1 MLVTHFLTTVTKET
15 IVSIYRP
22 TPNTVTSPPVTTV
35 TGTNADFH
43 LAVES
48 YYEARK
54 QDAQVERF
62 QASLAGESFSGINEN
77 NRHIYIGYVKS
88 MAKGLGV
95 KLPEGIDDIS
105 NPVIL
110 SRTLAGEG
118 LIGETWEEIKKMFT
132 NLMRMFTDLL
142 KRIFTRAG
150 RLKARIEGIRETLK
164 NRPELKLAQ
173 ISPETVPDGLKHLFP
188 SAANISVGS
197 VQQGIGRTDKIL
209 TNFLL
214 VVKSFELLAYSGVI
228 EPSKVKGMQEL
239 IRKKNTTIENVRD
252 KAEINANTKSG
263 LFSNKE
269 KKESEKNLKAAKT
282 ELEAVSKEK
291 KNARD
296 ALDKDLDRVND
307 PVVDENGGLIDDKF
321 EDDYK
326 KAVEKIN
333 GFMDGVA
340 KLELIGGKT
349 ILVNATEKEHGIP
362 KLEMEKSDVKHDDAT
377 VTLSDTKTVSGVLS
391 SALEILNKSQTL
403 NDTASKVMEHFANA
417 FTSIDNAIAAI
428 TANEKTDRKISGGDA
443 KTEGK
448 LSTYKGLAEKSVKP
462 FLKKLQDS
470 FVIFSKLTSTFIELS
485 MDTCDAA
492 VDYSLLCMKYYK

>member
-1 MLVTHFLTTVTKET
+1 M
-15 IVSIYRP
+15 SIYRP

-110 SRTLAGEG
+110 SRTLSGEG
-118 LIGETWEEIKKMFT
+118 FIGDTWAKVKKVFT
-132 NLMRMFTDLL
+132 KLMRMFTDLL

-164 NRPELKLAQ
+164 NRPELKLAK
-173 ISPETVPDGLKHLFP
+173 ISPDTVPDGLKHLFP
-188 SAANISVGS
+188 SAANISVGT
-197 VQQGIGRTDKIL
+197 VQQGIGRTDTAITK
-209 TNFLL
+209 FLL
-214 VVKSFELLAYSGVI
+214 IVKEFESLAYVGVI
-228 EPSKVKGMQEL
+228 EPSKIKGMQEL
-239 IRKKNTTIENVRD
+239 IRKKNETIDKVDD
-252 KAEINANTKSG
+252 KAKIDANTEDTGWLRKG
-263 LFSNKE
+263 KE
-269 KKESEKNLKAAKT
+269 KRESEQNLKAAKA
-282 ELEAVSKEK
+282 ELKAVSKEK
-291 KNARD
+291 TKARD
-296 ALDKDLDRVND
+296 SLNADLDRVND
-307 PVVDENGGLIDDKF
+307 PATDENGGLIDDKF
-321 EDDYK
+321 EGRYRY
-326 KAVEKIN
+326 AVEAIN
-333 GFMDGVA
+333 GFMDNVA

-349 ILVNATEKEHGIP
+349 ILVNTTEKEHGIP

-377 VTLSDTKTVSGVLS
+377 VTLSDTKTVSGVLG
-391 SALEILNKSQTL
+391 SALEILKKSQNL
-403 NDTASKVMEHFANA
+403 NDSASKVMEHFANA
-417 FTSIDNAIAAI
+417 FTSIDAAIVAI
-428 TANEKTDRKISGGDA
+428 TANEKTSRTISGNDA